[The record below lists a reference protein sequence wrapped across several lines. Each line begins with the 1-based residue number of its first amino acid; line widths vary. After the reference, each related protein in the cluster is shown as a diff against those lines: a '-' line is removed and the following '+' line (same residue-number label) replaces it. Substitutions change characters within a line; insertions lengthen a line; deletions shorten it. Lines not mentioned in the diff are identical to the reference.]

1 MTDLD
6 PAQLVQHL
14 NFVFALD
21 DSTIYEL
28 FDARMIVEVGLI
40 ELAAQRITDADI
52 LLLEDNLQRSAHVAD
67 DIEAFLQTDLEL
79 HMLIAQIARNPILA
93 RFMESI
99 QQLGLASRRRTAMIP
114 GVAQRS
120 GADHR
125 RIVDALKSRN
135 VAAARQAMQDHL
147 ANVKTKLRTI
157 NGKDDGMMGE

>member
-21 DSTIYEL
+21 DSTILQL

-40 ELAAQRITDADI
+40 EMAAQRITDEDI
-52 LLLEDNLQRSAHVAD
+52 HLLEENMASATEVFD
-67 DIEAFLQTDLEL
+67 DVEAFLQADLEL

-120 GADHR
+120 SADHR
-125 RIVDALKSRN
+125 RIVGALKSRD
-135 VAAARQAMQDHL
+135 VAAARQAMLDHL
-147 ANVKTKLRTI
+147 GNVETKLRTI
-157 NGKDDGMMGE
+157 SNGHEG